1 MFKILCWLTTMLE
14 TKLYAGEEISHGDE
28 GGEDPGHHRR
38 RLHHVL
44 AAFFHYVCGARV
56 LPESHP
62 SNRLQR
68 AVLARIL
75 QFRDKPVYL
84 RPLQQG
90 LPLRFQENHL
100 LQVLLHPTRQHP
112 ATRQWRQPIGNEVS
126 VTICITKSARS
137 AIYFCTVLCFFF
149 FFSRRMKEAFKASR
163 FVLQNARSSI
173 TFCDLFSCNR
183 THKKGDFKKNQLSR
197 LYFKFKI

>member
-1 MFKILCWLTTMLE
+1 MLE

-84 RPLQQG
+84 RPVQQG

-137 AIYFCTVLCFFF
+137 AIYFCMVLCFFF
-149 FFSRRMKEAFKASR
+149 LLSASYERGVQGVAICITKCHETALHSAIYFHAIALIRKE
-163 FVLQNARSSI
+163 I
-173 TFCDLFSCNR
+173 
-183 THKKGDFKKNQLSR
+183 
-197 LYFKFKI
+197 

>member
-1 MFKILCWLTTMLE
+1 MSQLTAMLE

-38 RLHHVL
+38 WLHCVL
-44 AAFFHYVCGARV
+44 DAFFHHVSVSRL

-68 AVLARIL
+68 TVLARIL
-75 QFRDKPVYL
+75 QFRDKSVYL

-100 LQVLLHPTRQHP
+100 LQVLLHTTRQHP
-112 ATRQWRQPIGNEVS
+112 ATWQ
-126 VTICITKSARS
+126 
-137 AIYFCTVLCFFF
+137 
-149 FFSRRMKEAFKASR
+149 
-163 FVLQNARSSI
+163 
-173 TFCDLFSCNR
+173 
-183 THKKGDFKKNQLSR
+183 
-197 LYFKFKI
+197 